1 MSEMDD
7 SLVRRLA
14 MSDRVEYVLRY
25 AVVVFSLIIIS
36 FPIYWMIAGAI
47 QDTSSLFSGRP
58 NLIPVGLTLTSF
70 TDLLASTNTITYL
83 KNSIIVTTVAVLFS
97 TTVSTMAGYGLA
109 RFNFRGRIAIARSI
123 LFTYMF
129 SPIVLGIPLYIL
141 FYRFGMLSTYF
152 SVILAQSAIATPF
165 GIWLM
170 WQYFQTIS
178 VSVEEAAWMQGA
190 SYTRTLWDV
199 VLPMARPG
207 YVATAIF
214 SFAVSWSDYTMAKL
228 VLTDPESYTIMVG
241 AQQFLQRNDIGWGQT
256 MATGVIISIP
266 SFLILLFLQDYLL
279 QGFDIE

>member
-1 MSEMDD
+1 MSEMEE
-7 SLVRRLA
+7 SLIRRLA
-14 MSDRVEYVLRY
+14 ISDRVEYVLRY
-25 AVVVFSLIIIS
+25 LVIAFSLIVIT
-36 FPIYWMIAGAI
+36 FPIYWMVAGAI

-58 NLIPVGLTLTSF
+58 NLVPVGLTLASF
-70 TDLLASTNTITYL
+70 TDLLSSTNTITYL
-83 KNSIIVTTVAVLFS
+83 KNSIIVTTFAVLFS
-97 TTVSTMAGYGLA
+97 TAVSTMAGYGLA
-109 RFNFRGRIAIARSI
+109 RFKFRGRVSIARSI

-141 FYRFGMLSTYF
+141 FYRFGMLNTYF

-170 WQYFQTIS
+170 WQYFQTIP

-214 SFAVSWSDYTMAKL
+214 SFAVSWSDFTMAKL
-228 VLTDPESYTIMVG
+228 VLTNPKSYTIMVG
-241 AQQFLQRNDIGWGQT
+241 AQQFLERNDIGWGQT